1 MPEFEFE
8 TSKKI
13 NYGGL
18 HTCNIYIVTTSN
30 IYIGTILDIFNKFY
44 PIKQTF

>member
-1 MPEFEFE
+1 MGDYIHV
-8 TSKKI
+8 T
-13 NYGGL
+13 N
-18 HTCNIYIVTTSN
+18 YIVTTSN